1 MAIAHTMYRKLDI
14 YKTIETID
22 RLKLRIEDRFPDSG
36 LSKVCGELND
46 IAKQSSK
53 TIHFISKPIYWLRI
67 GFGVLI
73 LSGLGTLIYSFS
85 RLEISLEKIELVD
98 LVQAAEASVNDII
111 FIGAAIYF
119 LFRTETLLKRKR
131 ALTALHELR
140 TIAHV
145 IDMHQLTKDPKSLNS
160 RGTENSP
167 KRDMANYELS
177 RYLDY
182 CSEMLSLTSK
192 VAALY
197 ANDYNDEVV
206 LNTINEI
213 EELTTSLS
221 GKVWQKI
228 MILKSEN

>member
-1 MAIAHTMYRKLDI
+1 MYRKLSLS
-14 YKTIETID
+14 KTVETIEQ
-22 RLKLRIEDRFPDSG
+22 LKLRIGDRFPNSG
-36 LSKVCGELND
+36 LSKVCGELGD
-46 IAKQSSK
+46 IANESTR
-53 TIHFISKPIYWLRI
+53 TIQFVSKPIYWLRI
-67 GFGVLI
+67 GFGIII
-73 LSGLGTLIYSFS
+73 LTGLGTLVYSMSLIKVSFD
-85 RLEISLEKIELVD
+85 EIKIVD

-119 LFRTETLLKRKR
+119 LFRTETLLKRKK
-131 ALTALHELR
+131 ALKALHELR

-160 RGTENSP
+160 KGTEHSP
-167 KRDMANYELS
+167 KREMDNYELS

-192 VAALY
+192 VSALY
-197 ANDYNDEVV
+197 ANDYDDEVV

-228 MILKSEN
+228 MILKGEN

>member
-1 MAIAHTMYRKLDI
+1 MYRKLSLE
-14 YKTIETID
+14 KTIETIELL
-22 RLKLRIEDRFPDSG
+22 RLRIADRFPESG
-36 LSKVCGELND
+36 LSNVCGELRD
-46 IAKQSSK
+46 LAKQSST
-53 TIHFISKPIYWLRI
+53 TIQFISKPIYWLRI
-67 GFGVLI
+67 GFGFII
-73 LSGLGTLIYSFS
+73 LAGLTTLVYSM
-85 RLEISLEKIELVD
+85 SLLKVSYEQIQLVD
-98 LVQAAEASVNDII
+98 LVQGAEASVNDII

-131 ALTALHELR
+131 ALKALHELR

-160 RGTENSP
+160 RGTEHSP
-167 KRDMANYELS
+167 KREMNNYELS

-192 VAALY
+192 VSALF

-213 EELTTSLS
+213 EELSTSLS

-228 MILKSEN
+228 MILKSEE

>member
-1 MAIAHTMYRKLDI
+1 MYRKLDLN
-14 YKTIETID
+14 KTVETIQK
-22 RLKLRIEDRFPDSG
+22 LKLRIEDRFPEAG
-36 LSKVCGELND
+36 LAKVCGELLSVAKESEPK
-46 IAKQSSK
+46 IA
-53 TIHFISKPIYWLRI
+53 FISKPIIWLRLL
-67 GFGVLI
+67 FGVLI
-73 LSGLGTLIYSFS
+73 VGGLVTLIYS
-85 RLEISLEKIELVD
+85 ISLVDISFEAVKIVD
-98 LVQAAEASVNDII
+98 LVQGAEASVNDII

-119 LFRTETLLKRKR
+119 LFRTENLIKRKKALA
-131 ALTALHELR
+131 ALTELR

-145 IDMHQLTKDPKSLNS
+145 IDMHQLTKDPKSLNT

-167 KRDMANYELS
+167 KREMNNYELS

-192 VAALY
+192 VSASY

-213 EELTTSLS
+213 EDLTSSLS

-228 MILKSEN
+228 MILKTED

>member
-1 MAIAHTMYRKLDI
+1 MYRKLNLN
-14 YKTIETID
+14 KTIETID
-22 RLKLRIEDRFPDSG
+22 LLRKRIEDRFPDSG
-36 LSKVCGELND
+36 LSKVCGELKE
-46 IAKQSSK
+46 IAVESSAK
-53 TIHFISKPIYWLRI
+53 IAFISKPIIWLRLAFGALIII
-67 GFGVLI
+67 G
-73 LSGLGTLIYSFS
+73 LSTLVYSLS
-85 RLEISLEKIELVD
+85 LLKISMDEIQLVD
-98 LVQAAEASVNDII
+98 LVQGAEASVNDII

-119 LFRTETLLKRKR
+119 LFRTETLIKRKK

-145 IDMHQLTKDPKSLNS
+145 IDMHQLTKDPKSLNA

-167 KRDMANYELS
+167 KREMNNYELS

-192 VAALY
+192 VSALY

-213 EELTTSLS
+213 EDLTTSLS

-228 MILKSEN
+228 MILKTED

>member
-1 MAIAHTMYRKLDI
+1 MVYRKLNLD
-14 YKTIETID
+14 KTIETID
-22 RLKLRIEDRFPDSG
+22 LLRKRIEDRFPDSG
-36 LSKVCGELND
+36 LAKVCTELRE
-46 IAKQSSK
+46 IAKESTAKIS
-53 TIHFISKPIYWLRI
+53 FISKPIIWLRL
-67 GFGVLI
+67 GFGILI
-73 LSGLGTLIYSFS
+73 IVGLSTLIYS
-85 RLEISLEKIELVD
+85 ISLLKISMKEIQLVD
-98 LVQAAEASVNDII
+98 LVQGAEASVNDII

-119 LFRTETLLKRKR
+119 LFRTETLIKRKK

-145 IDMHQLTKDPKSLNS
+145 IDMHQLTKDPKSLNA

-167 KRDMANYELS
+167 KREMNNYELS

-192 VAALY
+192 VSALY

-213 EELTTSLS
+213 EDLTTSLS

-228 MILKSEN
+228 MILKSEE

>member
-1 MAIAHTMYRKLDI
+1 VYRKLSLE
-14 YKTIETID
+14 KTIETIELL
-22 RLKLRIEDRFPDSG
+22 RLRIADRFPESG
-36 LSKVCGELND
+36 LSNVCGELRD
-46 IAKQSSK
+46 LAKQSST
-53 TIHFISKPIYWLRI
+53 TIQFISKPIYWLRI
-67 GFGVLI
+67 GFGFII
-73 LSGLGTLIYSFS
+73 LAGLTTLVYSM
-85 RLEISLEKIELVD
+85 SLLKVSYEQIQLVD
-98 LVQAAEASVNDII
+98 LVQGAEASVNDII

-131 ALTALHELR
+131 ALKALHELR

-160 RGTENSP
+160 RGTEHSP
-167 KRDMANYELS
+167 KREMNNYELS

-192 VAALY
+192 VSALF

-213 EELTTSLS
+213 EELSTSLS

-228 MILKSEN
+228 MILKSEE

>member
-1 MAIAHTMYRKLDI
+1 MYRKLNL
-14 YKTIETID
+14 YKTVETIEQ
-22 RLKLRIEDRFPDSG
+22 LKLRIEDRFPDSG
-36 LSKVCGELND
+36 LSKVCGELAD
-46 IAKQSSK
+46 IAKESTT
-53 TIHFISKPIYWLRI
+53 TIRFISKPIYWLRI
-67 GFGVLI
+67 GFGLI
-73 LSGLGTLIYSFS
+73 IITGLGTLAYSMSLLKISFE
-85 RLEISLEKIELVD
+85 EIKIVD

-119 LFRTETLLKRKR
+119 LFRTETLLKRKK
-131 ALTALHELR
+131 ALKALHELR

-160 RGTENSP
+160 RGTEHSP
-167 KRDMANYELS
+167 KRDMNNYELS

-192 VAALY
+192 VSALY
-197 ANDYNDEVV
+197 VNDYDDEVV

-213 EELTTSLS
+213 EELTSSLS

-228 MILKSEN
+228 MILQQENQ

>member
-1 MAIAHTMYRKLDI
+1 VYRKLNLN
-14 YKTIETID
+14 KTIETID
-22 RLKLRIEDRFPDSG
+22 LLRKRIEDRFPDSG
-36 LSKVCGELND
+36 LSKVCGELKE
-46 IAKQSSK
+46 IAVESSAK
-53 TIHFISKPIYWLRI
+53 IAFISKPIIWLRLAFGALIII
-67 GFGVLI
+67 G
-73 LSGLGTLIYSFS
+73 LSTLVYSLS
-85 RLEISLEKIELVD
+85 LLKISMDEIQLVD
-98 LVQAAEASVNDII
+98 LVQGAEASVNDII

-119 LFRTETLLKRKR
+119 LFRTETLIKRKK

-145 IDMHQLTKDPKSLNS
+145 IDMHQLTKDPKSLNA

-167 KRDMANYELS
+167 KREMNNYELS

-192 VAALY
+192 VSALY

-213 EELTTSLS
+213 EDLTTSLS

-228 MILKSEN
+228 MILKTED

>member
-1 MAIAHTMYRKLDI
+1 VYRKLSLE
-14 YKTIETID
+14 KTIETIELL
-22 RLKLRIEDRFPDSG
+22 RLRIADRFPESG
-36 LSKVCGELND
+36 LSNVCGELRD
-46 IAKQSSK
+46 LAKQSST
-53 TIHFISKPIYWLRI
+53 TIQFISKPIYWLRI
-67 GFGVLI
+67 GFGFII
-73 LSGLGTLIYSFS
+73 LAGLTTLVYSM
-85 RLEISLEKIELVD
+85 SLLKVSYEQIQLVD
-98 LVQAAEASVNDII
+98 LVQGAEASVNDII

-131 ALTALHELR
+131 ALKALHELR

-160 RGTENSP
+160 RGTEHSP
-167 KRDMANYELS
+167 KREMNNYELS
-177 RYLDY
+177 RYLNY

-192 VAALY
+192 VSALF

-213 EELTTSLS
+213 EELSTSLS

-228 MILKSEN
+228 MILKSEE